1 MLSEAVVKAAVLG
14 AGGQVGRALSALLP
28 DATAFSRSDVDIS
41 DGQAVS
47 AVDWFR
53 FDTIVNA
60 AAFTAVDAAESPD
73 GRVAAWR
80 ANAAGVAH
88 LARAAN
94 DHGLV
99 LVHIS
104 SEYVFDG
111 RSSGPITEDAPLSPL
126 SAYGAS
132 KAAGD
137 VAAGLVARH
146 YIIRTTWVTGEGK
159 NFVRTMQGLAAKGIS
174 PSVVCDQIGRLTFVD
189 DLAAA
194 AVHLLTTRAPFGTY
208 NLTNTGEPG
217 SWADVARAVFE
228 LSGHSAASITDT
240 TTAEYFA
247 DKPNAVARPLNSVLD
262 LGKAH
267 AVGIQPAHWRDK
279 LADYIAKEISD

>member
-1 MLSEAVVKAAVLG
+1 MKAVVLG

-47 AVDWFR
+47 AVDWSR
-53 FDTIVNA
+53 YDTIVNA

-88 LARAAN
+88 LACVAN
-94 DHGLV
+94 DHGLYAGPHLERV
-99 LVHIS
+99 RLRWAVVGAHHR
-104 SEYVFDG
+104 G
-111 RSSGPITEDAPLSPL
+111 RAPLAAERLRSV
-126 SAYGAS
+126 

-137 VAAGLVARH
+137 VAAGLVAQH

-174 PSVVCDQIGRLTFVD
+174 PSVVCDQIGQLTFVD

-194 AVHLLTTRAPFGTY
+194 AVHLLTTGAPFGTY

-217 SWADVARAVFE
+217 SWADVARTVFE
-228 LSGHSAASITDT
+228 LSEHSAASVTDT
-240 TTAEYFA
+240 TTVEYFA
-247 DKPNAVARPLNSVLD
+247 DKPNAAARPLNSVLD

-267 AVGIQPAHWRDK
+267 SVGIQPAHWRDK